1 MKPRPAETVQMAL
14 VGNLLITLFKFAAF
28 LHSGS
33 SAMSSEAMH
42 SLVDSA
48 NQLLLIIGLQTAAHA
63 PDKQH
68 QYGYGERMC
77 GIGLGRR

>member
-1 MKPRPAETVQMAL
+1 
-14 VGNLLITLFKFAAF
+14 
-28 LHSGS
+28 
-33 SAMSSEAMH
+33 MSSEAMH

-68 QYGYGERMC
+68 QYGYGERVC
-77 GIGLGRR
+77 GVGLERSFCAQGSYPPIHTRVQPLEVATQVGIVLGPR